1 MIIDETR
8 ITAGVFQ
15 QELKNRFRCVV
26 TIDGKDEL
34 CYVPSSCRLSNF
46 IDLNGESVLLTPSIN
61 SVTLPLTLFATAEKR
76 KATILNL
83 SIANEAVF
91 EALKGRRFSFLG
103 KRKSIR
109 REVLLNGYKADI
121 YIEDTRTAME
131 IKTIISSEKNAL
143 FPSVKSK
150 RRLRQLEHI
159 NRLLQE
165 GYKVC
170 YTFVSLSPNVRSIE
184 LDRTSA
190 FYPAFLACV
199 NKGMSY
205 YGCSL
210 EYRNGEIGIASA
222 IEVKI

>member
-8 ITAGVFQ
+8 ITAGIFQ

-131 IKTIISSEKNAL
+131 IKTIISSEKTRYSHQSNLSEGCGNLSTSTGFFRRATRFATLL
-143 FPSVKSK
+143 F
-150 RRLRQLEHI
+150 H
-159 NRLLQE
+159 
-165 GYKVC
+165 
-170 YTFVSLSPNVRSIE
+170 
-184 LDRTSA
+184 
-190 FYPAFLACV
+190 LAQT
-199 NKGMSY
+199 
-205 YGCSL
+205 
-210 EYRNGEIGIASA
+210 
-222 IEVKI
+222 